1 MPFEMWLAFATA
13 WFVLSLAPGPD
24 NIFVLM
30 QSVIYGKRDGLW
42 VVVGLCMGLTVHII
56 LVSVGVS
63 ALIRASEIAFTAVKV
78 LGACYLVYLAV
89 LAWRAPT
96 QEISL
101 DGKKKRTE
109 MLPAWSLIRR
119 GALMNLTNPKV
130 IIFFLAFFPQFLVEG
145 YSIPIQNTI
154 MGITIIAT
162 CLLVFGG
169 IAICADKV
177 RALITSAKVQR
188 NVNRTGA
195 FVFVCLALN
204 IVFTR

>member
-13 WFVLSLAPGPD
+13 WFVLCLAPGPD

-30 QSVIYGKRDGLW
+30 QSIIYGKRDGLW
-42 VVVGLCMGLTVHII
+42 VVVGLCFGLTVHII
-56 LVSVGVS
+56 LVSIGVS
-63 ALIRASEIAFTAVKV
+63 ALIRASAIAFTTVKV
-78 LGACYLVYLAV
+78 LGACYLVYLAI
-89 LAWRAPT
+89 LAWRAPA

-101 DGKKKRTE
+101 DGKKERADV
-109 MLPAWSLIRR
+109 LPAWSLIRR

-145 YSIPIQNTI
+145 YSVPIQNTI
-154 MGITIIAT
+154 MGITIICT